1 MGNVRD
7 VVVALKGLVR
17 NRGVRPGDKVTAEVT
32 LQVVSK
38 RLEEKTDLQRN
49 YTKLLNTLEKRER
62 EVQIGVPARS
72 TEVDATINLLRDG
85 VKRLKVLEEE
95 LEQKSRALALAS

>member
-1 MGNVRD
+1 M
-7 VVVALKGLVR
+7 
-17 NRGVRPGDKVTAEVT
+17 TAEVT